1 MHYFD
6 YAASAP
12 PFPQALQEFDR
23 ISAEHFANPS
33 STHQPG
39 TAAQDALQHAK
50 DTFCQI
56 CHAASARLILTSSG
70 TEANNLVIRGVM
82 EKYPHGR
89 LLLATDAHASA
100 WFAKDFYPKRVD
112 VVPLEKNG
120 RLSPEKIRKAIHK
133 KTVLFSAVHVCNEIG
148 TIHDIAAYTKICHD
162 HGILFHCDGVQA
174 VGHIPVDFEQ
184 NGPDFYTFSA
194 HKFGGVRGIGG
205 VLAKSLD
212 FLPQILGGRQEHAM
226 RAGTENLAGL
236 AAATKALGLS
246 SSTLPE
252 EAGRLHQLT
261 QLFLK
266 KLAESCDDYLL
277 NSTDAGLPGLVAL
290 SFPGAIGASLVAEM
304 SMRGFAI
311 SAGSA
316 CHADQVIP
324 SRVITAI
331 GRSDKQ
337 ALGTV
342 RISMGRDTTED
353 ATTALAEVLAQVV
366 QRHRLLE

>member
-1 MHYFD
+1 
-6 YAASAP
+6 
-12 PFPQALQEFDR
+12 
-23 ISAEHFANPS
+23 
-33 STHQPG
+33 
-39 TAAQDALQHAK
+39 
-50 DTFCQI
+50 
-56 CHAASARLILTSSG
+56 
-70 TEANNLVIRGVM
+70 
-82 EKYPHGR
+82 
-89 LLLATDAHASA
+89 
-100 WFAKDFYPKRVD
+100 
-112 VVPLEKNG
+112 
-120 RLSPEKIRKAIHK
+120 
-133 KTVLFSAVHVCNEIG
+133 
-148 TIHDIAAYTKICHD
+148 
-162 HGILFHCDGVQA
+162 
-174 VGHIPVDFEQ
+174 
-184 NGPDFYTFSA
+184 
-194 HKFGGVRGIGG
+194 
-205 VLAKSLD
+205 
-212 FLPQILGGRQEHAM
+212 M